1 MMVDGE
7 EKEFPIKYGSG
18 EDDEANADTAKP
30 DDTKVD
36 EAESEKAEQE
46 SKPDERSERADA
58 DSELRVEEEHDEL

>member
-1 MMVDGE
+1 MVDGE

-18 EDDEANADTAKP
+18 EDDEANGETTKP

-36 EAESEKAEQE
+36 EAKSEKAEPD
-46 SKPDERSERADA
+46 SKPDQRSEPADE